1 MIICIIIK
9 LEIIYKDLACRK
21 SAVRGPFTSA
31 HRYYISIPCK
41 FQVFFLF
48 FSKRRIKMPR
58 EKITVDIAGV
68 KLNLITSS
76 GKEVMRMAN
85 SLEASVRKKMKKTS
99 VMPEAALVLLLL
111 EQTETLKK
119 NTALIHSQQQQ
130 IFALTEK
137 NSALLGEMPECGPI
151 KKAENALMS
160 ENAKLREEIDR
171 LCDEIT
177 RLRSLAEDGKENV

>member
-1 MIICIIIK
+1 
-9 LEIIYKDLACRK
+9 
-21 SAVRGPFTSA
+21 
-31 HRYYISIPCK
+31 
-41 FQVFFLF
+41 
-48 FSKRRIKMPR
+48 MPR

-130 IFALTEK
+130 IFALT
-137 NSALLGEMPECGPI
+137 
-151 KKAENALMS
+151 
-160 ENAKLREEIDR
+160 
-171 LCDEIT
+171 
-177 RLRSLAEDGKENV
+177 